1 MALLSVAADGLT
13 TAQYAEQVAKELE
26 RRMREDVVHLT
37 VMELERDIRERL
49 YKQVREEVEKY
60 TISQL
65 RYNHRM
71 LSGENSIDVVLSYK
85 EGLCSTMD

>member
-1 MALLSVAADGLT
+1 MSLLTIHRDGLT

-26 RRMREDVVHLT
+26 RRMRDDVVHLT
-37 VMELERDIRERL
+37 VMEIERDIRERL

-71 LSGENSIDVVLSYK
+71 LTGENSIDVVLNYK
-85 EGLCSTMD
+85 KERH

>member
-1 MALLSVAADGLT
+1 MALHSVAGDGLT
-13 TAQYAEQVAKELE
+13 TAQYAERVAKELE

-37 VMELERDIRERL
+37 VMEIERDIKERL

-71 LSGENSIDVVLSYK
+71 LMGENQIDVVLSYK
-85 EGLCSTMD
+85 EGL